1 MIRGL
6 ALGAL
11 LAGMIAC
18 AAGRMSAAPATTSGS
33 QPPVAPVMAGDPHAQ
48 IEALERDITARG
60 GKFEPVAT
68 MATAAIPMTAAPTS
82 ADATCHPAA
91 TPSCG
96 DVCKLSDSI
105 CDDAKKIC
113 DIAVTL
119 ANDTWAAGKCESGKQ
134 SCSDAHANCCSC
146 R

>member
-1 MIRGL
+1 MTRGL
-6 ALGAL
+6 VLGAL

-18 AAGRMSAAPATTSGS
+18 AAGPRAARTPPVTSGS
-33 QPPVAPVMAGDPHAQ
+33 EPPVAPVLTGDPHAQ
-48 IEALERDITARG
+48 IEALERDITAKG
-60 GKFEPVAT
+60 GTFEPQAT
-68 MATAAIPMTAAPTS
+68 MATAATPMSVPSSTDP
-82 ADATCHPAA
+82 TCHPAA

-119 ANDTWAAGKCESGKQ
+119 GNDTWAAGKCESGKQ
-134 SCSDAHANCCSC
+134 SCSDAHASCCSC